1 MLVGLHGAHAPQW
14 HPKSGPGRGGLR
26 SDVYRAFTRVVPE
39 PFVYLPHADKFVTA
53 NMAEGESIKVLA
65 VSLDSLIADRRAF
78 VEKLPPDEQKP
89 FLAALD
95 QSANPLTNFRNV
107 AVAQGKI
114 NQWIA
119 VQAEQIRSRV
129 IRWATD
135 NQITPRDAWFRNPR
149 TGAIPHRTLYR
160 LVPYLTADEIRDLR
174 IPFRAVEAFL
184 AAFSPHRSVKDTW
197 KRVHAVHSRHDS
209 IEAVEKSISRFS
221 QHHRADGAW
230 CDSRELAFSHDG
242 YHGHHDLPAWRRRK
256 LTFRFPDGFH
266 FDVKHIRGRD
276 FHLHDQEG
284 KPKHFVRYTNVDPHG
299 FLRGGS

>member
-1 MLVGLHGAHAPQW
+1 MMNTPPSPDTPIPPDQWSRLTVDTLKDLGGDSQMVPGAKLRQRMVLLGARQELDVPAHVQASGRPFSSLIEKVDGVTIVRRTGSDMLVGLHGAHAPQW

-53 NMAEGESIKVLA
+53 DMAEGESIKVST

-95 QSANPLTNFRNV
+95 HSANPLTSFRNV

-119 VQAEQIRSRV
+119 VQAEQIRSQV

-184 AAFSPHRSVKDTW
+184 A
-197 KRVHAVHSRHDS
+197 DS
-209 IEAVEKSISRFS
+209 
-221 QHHRADGAW
+221 DP
-230 CDSRELAFSHDG
+230 RE
-242 YHGHHDLPAWRRRK
+242 
-256 LTFRFPDGFH
+256 
-266 FDVKHIRGRD
+266 
-276 FHLHDQEG
+276 
-284 KPKHFVRYTNVDPHG
+284 
-299 FLRGGS
+299 